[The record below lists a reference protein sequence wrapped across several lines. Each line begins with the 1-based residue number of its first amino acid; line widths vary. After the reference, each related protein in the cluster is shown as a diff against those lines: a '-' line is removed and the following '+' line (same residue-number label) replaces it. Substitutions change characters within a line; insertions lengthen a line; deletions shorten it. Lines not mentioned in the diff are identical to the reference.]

1 MSYWCC
7 VVVRSCSVISYG
19 CVVTSTTLAALLTR
33 EELSG
38 YTGDDAEADLGV
50 NTSPLFS
57 SPAEVYA
64 IVGLSGGQAPES
76 EAAVGGRWRDGYV

>member
-1 MSYWCC
+1 M
-7 VVVRSCSVISYG
+7 ISWG
-19 CVVTSTTLAALLTR
+19 CVVTSITLAALLTR

-38 YTGDDAEADLGV
+38 YAADDAEADLGV

-57 SPAEVYA
+57 SPAGVYA

-76 EAAVGGRWRDGYV
+76 EVPVGGRWRDGYV